1 MLKSLA
7 LAILITGQVICAEN
21 NDLPFVT
28 TESGFHKTGENPVL
42 SGSSLPENEQ
52 KALEQLELQTKNTT
66 LCEQLQEAVKRIEIL
81 EALQAQNRTTPPVYK
96 KIIPADKILATSFIF
111 ATLSFYQMYMFSG
124 SLTLALGSFFTNLY
138 SCYAF
143 LKIARD
149 AASVAGNSPFVNKI
163 G

>member
-7 LAILITGQVICAEN
+7 LATILTSQVICAEN
-21 NDLPFVT
+21 NDLPFEK
-28 TESGFHKTGENPVL
+28 TEAEFHRTSEI
-42 SGSSLPENEQ
+42 SISSRYSESKNEQ
-52 KALEQLELQTKNTT
+52 EALELLEQSTRNTQLYRK
-66 LCEQLQEAVKRIEIL
+66 LQEAVERIEVL
-81 EALQAQNRTTPPVYK
+81 ETLQAQDRTTPPVYK

-124 SLTLALGSFFTNLY
+124 SFTLALGSFFTNLY

-143 LKIARD
+143 LKIVRD